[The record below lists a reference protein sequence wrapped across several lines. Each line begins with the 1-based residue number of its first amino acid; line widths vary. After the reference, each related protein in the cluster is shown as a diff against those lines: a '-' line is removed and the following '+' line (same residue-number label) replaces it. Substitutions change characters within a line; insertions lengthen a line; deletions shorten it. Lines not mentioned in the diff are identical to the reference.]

1 MIDKAAII
9 KNAQKF
15 LSKGQ
20 IDKAI
25 AEWQKVASSYPD
37 GNTFNFLGDLYLKK
51 GDRTSA
57 VDEFHRA
64 AKVYMDEGFSLKALA
79 IFKKVLN
86 IDTQD
91 TKALIALGKL
101 NEEKN
106 IVTDAIKYYLAAAAA
121 LSKKNKR
128 EELLDVY
135 NKILDLAPKN
145 IQLRVKV
152 AELFSKEA
160 FVSEA
165 AREYYRIG
173 QLYAEKGDQEN
184 ARSYLMKSAEIQ
196 PNNSEVLAELSLLSE
211 RSGDLDGAI
220 KQVQSAMEKMGEDSG
235 LLLRYAR
242 LLSAKGDHGDAM
254 QVVANVVQNEPDNVE
269 ARKEMAGLYQK
280 TGEPDRAWQEYSAI
294 IDSLISDEPG
304 KAAEVLDTFK
314 DLDPVE
320 NRKRLV
326 TLYKQEG
333 DDDNAF
339 NELYGLYDVYL
350 QKGMNNEAL
359 ECLNEALEI
368 KPDHMDARSNFE
380 SLKSE
385 AAAAPPVDEAAPEPA
400 GAGAPAAGPE
410 QQEAQEKPLEVA
422 LTEADVFIRY
432 GLYNDA
438 GNLLEGLKARY
449 PDSIEL
455 HLKLKTLY
463 RETGDTEQAVT
474 ECIALGSLYERAGDE
489 EASRASLKEAF
500 DINPTDPRLKG
511 KALGVATGASGPGPL
526 DEHAEELSEADFYVQ
541 QGFYNE
547 AAGVY
552 RKLLEKFPERGE
564 LKAKLAEVEKLLS
577 GAAPEGAA
585 PAEAP
590 SAAGTSLLDG
600 FEIPDFGVL
609 DGQEAAEPALGD
621 DIQEIF
627 DEFKKGL
634 ENEIEAEDAET
645 HYNLGIAYKEMGLID
660 DSIKEFQTSQHDPN
674 YFVTASTMLGICYM
688 QKGLYPLAVDSFSAA
703 FMKTDA
709 GNEASWSLKYDLA
722 SAYEK
727 NGDLKQ
733 ALQMFT
739 EVYGWKADF
748 RDVAQKLDVLK
759 SSMEASAASKPSAS
773 PKKEKR
779 SRVSYI

>member
-57 VDEFHRA
+57 VDEFHKA

-86 IDTQD
+86 IDTHD

-152 AELFSKEA
+152 ADLFSKEA

-165 AREYYRIG
+165 AREYYRVG
-173 QLYAEKGDQEN
+173 QLYAEKGDPEN

-196 PNNSEVLAELSLLSE
+196 PNNSDVLAELSLLSE

-220 KQVQSAMEKMGEDSG
+220 KQVQSAMEKTGEDSG

-242 LLSAKGDHGDAM
+242 LLSAKGDHEDAA
-254 QVVANVVQNEPDNVE
+254 QVVAKVVQNEPDNVE

-280 TGEPDRAWQEYSAI
+280 TGELDRAWQEYSAI
-294 IDSLISDEPG
+294 IDSLISAEPG
-304 KAAEVLDTFK
+304 KAAEILDTFK
-314 DLDPVE
+314 DLDPLE

-326 TLYKQEG
+326 TLHKQEG
-333 DDDNAF
+333 DEDKAF

-368 KPDHMDARSNFE
+368 KPDHMEARSSLE
-380 SLKSE
+380 SLKPQ
-385 AAAAPPVDEAAPEPA
+385 AGAAPPAET
-400 GAGAPAAGPE
+400 GAPAAVLE
-410 QQEAQEKPLEVA
+410 QQDGQEKPLEVA

-438 GNLLEGLKARY
+438 GNLLEGLKARH
-449 PDSIEL
+449 PDSMEL

-500 DINPTDPRLKG
+500 DINPKDPRLEG
-511 KALGVATGASGPGPL
+511 KAPGVAAGASEPGSL
-526 DEHAEELSEADFYVQ
+526 DEHGEELSEADFYVQ

-552 RKLLEKFPERGE
+552 RKLIEKFPERGE

-585 PAEAP
+585 PAGAEAP
-590 SAAGTSLLDG
+590 FAAGTSLLDG

-609 DGQEAAEPALGD
+609 DEQEAAEPALGD

-634 ENEIEAEDAET
+634 ETEIEAEDAET
-645 HYNLGIAYKEMGLID
+645 HYNLGIAYKEMGLIN

-727 NGDLKQ
+727 NGDIKQ
-733 ALQMFT
+733 ALQMIT
-739 EVYGWKADF
+739 EVYGWKANF
-748 RDVAQKLDVLK
+748 RDVARKLDALK
-759 SSMEASAASKPSAS
+759 KAADASAASKPSAS